1 METTVTTQ
9 HMIVPAGHGRSVRL
23 VAGQTARIIDVAGGQ
38 VGDVFVFRTDDP
50 REFHSAG
57 HTRARTDR
65 LFPAVGEP
73 FVTNHRREIL
83 TLVADDSP
91 GVHDMLV
98 PACDPARYAQLGV
111 PEHRSCAQNLADA
124 LAEHGTTVETTP
136 QPINVFMNIPVD
148 AGRITWGAATTSAG
162 DSITFRAE
170 TDCLLVVS
178 ACPQDIVGINSA
190 ELTDLEI
197 EVSTSA
203 G

>member
-1 METTVTTQ
+1 
-9 HMIVPAGHGRSVRL
+9 MIVPAGHGRAVRI

-38 VGDVFVFRTDDP
+38 VGDVFAFRAEDP
-50 REFHSAG
+50 REFHSAS

-65 LFPAVGEP
+65 LFPAAGEP
-73 FVTNHRREIL
+73 FVTNRRREIL

-91 GVHDMLV
+91 GLHDMLV
-98 PACDPARYAQLGV
+98 PACDPARYAQLGA
-111 PEHRSCAQNLADA
+111 PGHRSCAQNLAEV
-124 LAEHGTTVETTP
+124 LAEHGITVETTP
-136 QPINVFMNIPVD
+136 QPINVFMNVPVD
-148 AGRITWGAATTSAG
+148 AGRITWGAATTAAG

-190 ELTDLEI
+190 GLTDLAI
-197 EVSTSA
+197 EVGSPA